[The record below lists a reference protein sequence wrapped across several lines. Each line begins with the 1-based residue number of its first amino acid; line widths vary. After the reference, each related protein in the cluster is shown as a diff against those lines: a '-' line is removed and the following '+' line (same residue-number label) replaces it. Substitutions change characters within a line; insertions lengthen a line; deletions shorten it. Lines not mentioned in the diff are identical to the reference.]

1 MKKELKLKK
10 SCKHIV
16 LNIDLQQNPYT
27 SLLDTTIKSVKWVMD
42 ENLFI
47 KMILHLDDVTILDE
61 NQIETFISDVK
72 AHVNINYDLDTN
84 EIIELDIDD
93 IDYQAEKTNDRRI
106 NQFLLNNVEELLS
119 KSIIFEILSINPL

>member
-1 MKKELKLKK
+1 
-10 SCKHIV
+10 
-16 LNIDLQQNPYT
+16 
-27 SLLDTTIKSVKWVMD
+27 MD

-61 NQIETFISDVK
+61 NQIESFYFRCK

-93 IDYQAEKTNDRRI
+93 IDYQAEKTNDR
-106 NQFLLNNVEELLS
+106 LE
-119 KSIIFEILSINPL
+119 